1 MKNKGLFFTIFI
13 SLMLLLAACGTSDT
27 EQNTQ
32 EDTDQNS
39 QQADDNETASTHW
52 NEIEEA
58 GEIVVGTSGTL
69 YPASFYPEESE
80 ELTGYDIE
88 IIKEVANRLGL
99 EIKYETMAVD
109 GMLASLNNGRVDLV
123 INDME
128 ITEERK
134 KQFSFSDPYKYSYTT
149 MIVRAEDHS
158 GIETLEDL
166 DGKKAGGGATTVFSQ
181 IAEHY
186 GAEVVTYG
194 NATNDTYLRD
204 VDNGRTDT
212 VINDYYLQS
221 LALKAFPEF
230 DIVLHPDLKFHP
242 TEQAIVMP
250 LESNVLNEKI
260 NETLAEMREDGTLTE
275 LSEQF
280 FGGKDA
286 SKQPEEDIVEIEG
299 LDL

>member
-1 MKNKGLFFTIFI
+1 MKNKGF
-13 SLMLLLAACGTSDT
+13 LLAVLIGLIFVLVACGEDASS
-27 EQNTQ
+27 EQW
-32 EDTDQNS
+32 D
-39 QQADDNETASTHW
+39 
-52 NEIEEA
+52 EIQEA

-69 YPASFYPEESE
+69 YPASFYPEGSE
-80 ELTGYDIE
+80 ELTGYDVE
-88 IIKEVANRLGL
+88 IIREIANRLDLDISFEAMGVD
-99 EIKYETMAVD
+99 TM
-109 GMLASLNNGRVDLV
+109 LSSLKNGRVDLI

-128 ITEERK
+128 VTDERK
-134 KQFSFSDPYKYSYTT
+134 EQFSFSDPYKYSYTT
-149 MIVRAEDHS
+149 MIVREEDHS

-166 DGKKAGGGATTVFSQ
+166 EGKKAGGGATTVFSQ

-221 LALKAFPEF
+221 LALKAFTEF
-230 DIVLHPDLKFHP
+230 DIVLHPDIKFHP

-250 LESNVLNEKI
+250 KGSETLTTKI

-280 FGGKDA
+280 FGADA
-286 SKQPEEDIVEIEG
+286 SQKPEEDIEEIEG

>member
-1 MKNKGLFFTIFI
+1 MKGFTILFVLI
-13 SLMLLLAACGTSDT
+13 LVLAACGSKEEDVSS
-27 EQNTQ
+27 EQWDEIQ
-32 EDTDQNS
+32 EANQ
-39 QQADDNETASTHW
+39 
-52 NEIEEA
+52 
-58 GEIVVGTSGTL
+58 IVVGTSGTL
-69 YPASFYPEESE
+69 YPASFYPEGSE

-88 IIKEVANRLGL
+88 IIREIGNRLDLDISFEAMGVD
-99 EIKYETMAVD
+99 TM
-109 GMLASLNNGRVDLV
+109 LSSLTNGRVDLI

-128 ITEERK
+128 VTEERK
-134 KQFSFSDPYKYSYTT
+134 EQFSFSEPYKYSYTT

-158 GIETLEDL
+158 GIESLEDL
-166 DGKKAGGGATTVFSQ
+166 EGKEAGGGATTVFSQ

-186 GAEVVTYG
+186 GAEIVTYG

-221 LALKAFPEF
+221 LALEAFTEF

-250 LESNVLNEKI
+250 KGSEMLTEKI

-275 LSEQF
+275 ISKQF

-286 SKQPEEDIVEIEG
+286 SKLPEEEIVEIEG

>member
-1 MKNKGLFFTIFI
+1 MKMKGFTILFVLI
-13 SLMLLLAACGTSDT
+13 LVLAACGSKEEDVSS
-27 EQNTQ
+27 EQWDEIQ
-32 EDTDQNS
+32 EANQ
-39 QQADDNETASTHW
+39 
-52 NEIEEA
+52 
-58 GEIVVGTSGTL
+58 IVVGTSGTL
-69 YPASFYPEESE
+69 YPASFYPEGSE

-88 IIKEVANRLGL
+88 IIREIGNRLDLDISFEAMGVD
-99 EIKYETMAVD
+99 TM
-109 GMLASLNNGRVDLV
+109 LSSLTNGRVDLI

-128 ITEERK
+128 VTEERK
-134 KQFSFSDPYKYSYTT
+134 EQFSFSEPYKYSYTT

-158 GIETLEDL
+158 GIESLEDL
-166 DGKKAGGGATTVFSQ
+166 EGKEAGGGATTVFSQ

-186 GAEVVTYG
+186 GAEIVTYG

-221 LALKAFPEF
+221 LALEAFTEF

-250 LESNVLNEKI
+250 KGSEMLTEKI

-275 LSEQF
+275 ISKQF

-286 SKQPEEDIVEIEG
+286 SKLPEEEIVEIEG